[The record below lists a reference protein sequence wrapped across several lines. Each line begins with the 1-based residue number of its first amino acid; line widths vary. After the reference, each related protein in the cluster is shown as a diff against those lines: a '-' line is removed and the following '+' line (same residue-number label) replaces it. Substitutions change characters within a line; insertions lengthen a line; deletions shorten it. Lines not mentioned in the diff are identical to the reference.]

1 MLCDL
6 TWLCDFMR
14 SITPHALQVLKTISS
29 VVAVSLPRDIPV
41 STTVSLQ
48 GGGGLVNQLRRSYS
62 LSDLSSDKD
71 SIPDLGR
78 TRALTDTPEDEV
90 DDGSMPTGLSTKLNV
105 SSSTIHTF
113 SSDLTLHGLRGDWA
127 GMGAIS
133 FPFSSDLTLH
143 GLRGDWAG
151 MGAISFPFSSDL
163 TLHGLQGDWVGMG
176 AISFPFSSDLT
187 LHGLRGDWAGMGA
200 IMVEC
205 VTISWVAEWSDTE
218 QLVAD
223 TRHLRPRGYSPRRSS
238 SGSGRVE
245 MYFPEVD
252 VDVRPHGA
260 PRDPNMAFSQIRS
273 SEDVSSGYS
282 SAEPLYGA
290 PHPSKGE
297 NLITGREPLMRTAS
311 VGGSARSIRNKSTRG
326 GAVAKKST
334 VPEQGAGQPRDAGKL
349 DSPDEQPPCFPCTV
363 FLVLKDSDR
372 SDQDEASEGEED
384 DDCFYD
390 VPTSSPP
397 NFPSIPASSPPPSR
411 QHAQSQPIPITH
423 EHQHTPPQSPAS
435 SQPPSPSLED
445 NTECDISSLN
455 ESHHIDETITV
466 DLTLE
471 PSPEQN
477 NITSLIRRE
486 EAPVPDHQVFQGSP
500 VDSGTP
506 STEGN
511 LLKSE
516 TQAVAETLQTND
528 DTSCSELAEISSAE
542 LSPVDKSRPK
552 EVSVGDSSRP
562 YPEIVISDLND
573 ASPQTPGDVV
583 EKFPKNI
590 TLGSERSDGLN
601 EEMPSIQESINHVI
615 NVREDESISANLSET
630 TGSETK
636 NESPELSVL
645 DNIDS
650 AVITDSL
657 VTCDESPTTNETMD
671 RRESS
676 LSNKDSGN
684 TSTQIKGSKERA
696 ASLPRE
702 TLETLAKDSNQEQ
715 SSGFQDPTH
724 TEELSLEEGL
734 SSSEALVDLK
744 KDGRAGKYHKRLA
757 PTPPVEERNQQEP
770 SAVEF
775 PTVAVETVSVETNM
789 DVEVDSSK
797 ESVFSKDKM
806 EDSLSMAVTESS
818 MHENIG
824 SNDHAGGLRT
834 QEPTGEDVELE
845 TGTFPPSEVTKK
857 AAVGVIGGSTVG
869 RSLTPSP
876 TIARKIIEDEE
887 ARVSQGA
894 LTARLVLKPGVV
906 RNVGPEGSSEVF
918 VSTSPKLKRKNS
930 GKKKSGESP
939 ISRLLLLPRSQL
951 SHFTSLFPFWHHGGS
966 PQRELDS
973 ASVISLDESDPTN
986 RRGSSTSA
994 CSLEPVVPPRK
1005 KSSSPVSLRV
1015 DSGMGRPQSSGD
1027 LTTEGDHSS
1036 PVGKSILKNRGGSF
1050 RLRNMSHSPA
1060 AKRKSA
1066 APLADWED

>member
-1 MLCDL
+1 MGAMS
-6 TWLCDFMR
+6 F
-14 SITPHALQVLKTISS
+14 P
-29 VVAVSLPRDIPV
+29 
-41 STTVSLQ
+41 
-48 GGGGLVNQLRRSYS
+48 
-62 LSDLSSDKD
+62 
-71 SIPDLGR
+71 
-78 TRALTDTPEDEV
+78 
-90 DDGSMPTGLSTKLNV
+90 
-105 SSSTIHTF
+105 F
-113 SSDLTLHGLRGDWA
+113 SSDLTLHGLRGDWV
-127 GMGAIS
+127 GMGAMS

-151 MGAISFPFSSDL
+151 MGDISFPFSLDL
-163 TLHGLQGDWVGMG
+163 TLHGLRGDWARMG

-187 LHGLRGDWAGMGA
+187 LHELWEWRPV
-200 IMVEC
+200 VEC
-205 VTISWVAEWSDTE
+205 VTISRVAEWSDTE

-334 VPEQGAGQPRDAGKL
+334 VPEQGKALASLEMQVIVYSSKALASLKM
-349 DSPDEQPPCFPCTV
+349 TV
-363 FLVLKDSDR
+363 IVYSSKDSDHF
-372 SDQDEASEGEED
+372 DQDQASEVEED

-390 VPTSSPP
+390 VLTSSPP
-397 NFPSIPASSPPPSR
+397 NLPSIPASSPPNVPSIPASSPPPSR
-411 QHAQSQPIPITH
+411 QHAQSQPVPITH
-423 EHQHTPPQSPAS
+423 EHQHTPPQSSACYKDKSQPVPITHEHQHTPPQSSAS

-471 PSPEQN
+471 PSLEQN
-477 NITSLIRRE
+477 NITSFIRQE
-486 EAPVPDHQVFQGSP
+486 EASVPDHQVFQGSP
-500 VDSGTP
+500 VDFETP

-511 LLKSE
+511 LLESE

-528 DTSCSELAEISSAE
+528 DTICSELAEISSPE
-542 LSPVDKSRPK
+542 LSPVEKSPPK

-573 ASPQTPGDVV
+573 ASPQTLGDVV
-583 EKFPKNI
+583 EKFPENI
-590 TLGSERSDGLN
+590 TLGSERSGELN
-601 EEMPSIQESINHVI
+601 EVTPSIQENINHVI

-636 NESPELSVL
+636 NVSPELSVL
-645 DNIDS
+645 DNIGS
-650 AVITDSL
+650 AVITDRL
-657 VTCDESPTTNETMD
+657 VTCDESSTTNETMD

-684 TSTQIKGSKERA
+684 TSAQIEGSEERA

-702 TLETLAKDSNQEQ
+702 TLETSTKDSNQEQ

-724 TEELSLEEGL
+724 TEELSLEEAL

-744 KDGRAGKYHKRLA
+744 KHGRAGKYHKRLA

-775 PTVAVETVSVETNM
+775 PAVAVETNM

-806 EDSLSMAVTESS
+806 ENSLSLSVL
-818 MHENIG
+818 ENIG

-845 TGTFPPSEVTKK
+845 TGTFPPSEVTEK
-857 AAVGVIGGSTVG
+857 AAVGVIGGSTVS

-876 TIARKIIEDEE
+876 TIAREIIEDEE

-906 RNVGPEGSSEVF
+906 RNVGPEGSSGVF

-994 CSLEPVVPPRK
+994 CSLEPVAPPRK

-1015 DSGMGRPQSSGD
+1015 DSGMGRPRSSGD

-1050 RLRNMSHSPA
+1050 KLRNMSHSPA

>member
-1 MLCDL
+1 MNCGV
-6 TWLCDFMR
+6 TGWEWR
-14 SITPHALQVLKTISS
+14 
-29 VVAVSLPRDIPV
+29 PV
-41 STTVSLQ
+41 
-48 GGGGLVNQLRRSYS
+48 
-62 LSDLSSDKD
+62 
-71 SIPDLGR
+71 
-78 TRALTDTPEDEV
+78 
-90 DDGSMPTGLSTKLNV
+90 
-105 SSSTIHTF
+105 
-113 SSDLTLHGLRGDWA
+113 
-127 GMGAIS
+127 
-133 FPFSSDLTLH
+133 
-143 GLRGDWAG
+143 
-151 MGAISFPFSSDL
+151 
-163 TLHGLQGDWVGMG
+163 
-176 AISFPFSSDLT
+176 
-187 LHGLRGDWAGMGA
+187 
-200 IMVEC
+200 VEC
-205 VTISWVAEWSDTE
+205 VTISRVAEWSDTE

-290 PHPSKGE
+290 PHPGKGE

-334 VPEQGAGQPRDAGKL
+334 VPEVVRLSTIYANGTVTTLTKTKPLKWKKMTIVSTTYLLPPLPTCRPFRPPLPPNVPSIPAS
-349 DSPDEQPPCFPCTV
+349 SPPNLPSIPASSPPNVP
-363 FLVLKDSDR
+363 SIP
-372 SDQDEASEGEED
+372 ASSPPN
-384 DDCFYD
+384 
-390 VPTSSPP
+390 VPSIPTSSPP
-397 NFPSIPASSPPPSR
+397 NVPSIPTSSPPNVPSIPASSPPPSR
-411 QHAQSQPIPITH
+411 QHAQSQPVPITH
-423 EHQHTPPQSPAS
+423 EHQHTPPQSSAS

-445 NTECDISSLN
+445 NTECDISLLN

-486 EAPVPDHQVFQGSP
+486 EASVPDQQVFQGSP
-500 VDSGTP
+500 VDFETP

-511 LLKSE
+511 LLESE

-528 DTSCSELAEISSAE
+528 DTICSELTEISSPE
-542 LSPVDKSRPK
+542 LSPAEKSPPK

-583 EKFPKNI
+583 EKFPENI
-590 TLGSERSDGLN
+590 TLGSERSGELN

-615 NVREDESISANLSET
+615 HLRENESISANLSET
-630 TGSETK
+630 TDSETK
-636 NESPELSVL
+636 NVSPELSVL
-645 DNIDS
+645 DNIGS
-650 AVITDSL
+650 AVITDRL

-684 TSTQIKGSKERA
+684 TSAQIEGSEERA
-696 ASLPRE
+696 ASLLRE
-702 TLETLAKDSNQEQ
+702 TWETSTKDSNQEQ

-724 TEELSLEEGL
+724 TEELSLEEAL

-744 KDGRAGKYHKRLA
+744 KHGRAGKYHKRLA

-775 PTVAVETVSVETNM
+775 PSVAVETVSVETNM

-797 ESVFSKDKM
+797 DSVFSKDKM
-806 EDSLSMAVTESS
+806 ENSLSPSMTESS
-818 MHENIG
+818 ILENIG

-845 TGTFPPSEVTKK
+845 TGTFPPSEVTEK
-857 AAVGVIGGSTVG
+857 AAVGVIGGSTVS

-876 TIARKIIEDEE
+876 TIAREIIEGEE

-930 GKKKSGESP
+930 GKKKSGDSP
-939 ISRLLLLPRSQL
+939 ISR
-951 SHFTSLFPFWHHGGS
+951 S
-966 PQRELDS
+966 PAAAQEELDF

-994 CSLEPVVPPRK
+994 CSLEPVAPPRK

-1015 DSGMGRPQSSGD
+1015 DGGMGRPRSSGD

>member
-1 MLCDL
+1 MRSV
-6 TWLCDFMR
+6 TSHALCDFMC
-14 SITPHALQVLKTISS
+14 SS
-29 VVAVSLPRDIPV
+29 TARVSLWTVSLPRDIPV

-71 SIPDLGR
+71 PDLSR

-90 DDGSMPTGLSTKLNV
+90 DDGSMPTGMFLPL
-105 SSSTIHTF
+105 SSSHSERT
-113 SSDLTLHGLRGDWA
+113 DYLL
-127 GMGAIS
+127 
-133 FPFSSDLTLH
+133 
-143 GLRGDWAG
+143 
-151 MGAISFPFSSDL
+151 
-163 TLHGLQGDWVGMG
+163 
-176 AISFPFSSDLT
+176 
-187 LHGLRGDWAGMGA
+187 
-200 IMVEC
+200 
-205 VTISWVAEWSDTE
+205 SDTK

-297 NLITGREPLMRTAS
+297 SLITGREPLVRTAS

-334 VPEQGAGQPRDAGKL
+334 VPEQGEALASREMQ
-349 DSPDEQPPCFPCTV
+349 
-363 FLVLKDSDR
+363 DSDR
-372 SDQDEASEGEED
+372 FDQDEASEVEEEEEEE

-390 VPTSSPP
+390 VLTSSPP
-397 NFPSIPASSPPPSR
+397 NFQSIPTFSPPPSR
-411 QHAQSQPIPITH
+411 RHAQSQPITITH
-423 EHQHTPPQSPAS
+423 EHQQTPPQLSAYYKDE

-445 NTECDISSLN
+445 NTECDNSLLN

-477 NITSLIRRE
+477 NITSLIRQE
-486 EAPVPDHQVFQGSP
+486 EASVPEDSNTFVVDHEVFQGSP
-500 VDSGTP
+500 VDSETP

-516 TQAVAETLQTND
+516 TQAVAEILQPND
-528 DTSCSELAEISSAE
+528 DTSCSDLAEISSPE
-542 LSPVDKSRPK
+542 LSPVEKSRPK
-552 EVSVGDSSRP
+552 DVSVGDSPQP
-562 YPEIVISDLND
+562 YPEIVISDLNE
-573 ASPQTPGDVV
+573 ASLQTPEDAI
-583 EKFPKNI
+583 EKFPENF
-590 TLGSERSDGLN
+590 TRDSERSDELN
-601 EEMPSIQESINHVI
+601 EEMPPSQESNNRLI
-615 NVREDESISANLSET
+615 NVRENESISANLSQT

-636 NESPELSVL
+636 NVSPELSLLNNVGG
-645 DNIDS
+645 

-657 VTCDESPTTNETMD
+657 MTCDEPPTANETMD
-671 RRESS
+671 RCESS

-684 TSTQIKGSKERA
+684 TSAQIKGREERG
-696 ASLPRE
+696 ASLSRD
-702 TLETLAKDSNQEQ
+702 TLVTSTKDANQEQ
-715 SSGFQDPTH
+715 SSGFQDPMH
-724 TEELSLEEGL
+724 TEELSLEEAL
-734 SSSEALVDLK
+734 SSSEALVNLK
-744 KDGRAGKYHKRLA
+744 KDGRAGRYHKRLA

-775 PTVAVETVSVETNM
+775 PAVADETVSVETNM

-797 ESVFSKDKM
+797 ENVFSKDKM
-806 EDSLSMAVTESS
+806 ENSLSVTESS
-818 MHENIG
+818 MLENIG
-824 SNDHAGGLRT
+824 GNNHAGDLRT
-834 QEPTGEDVELE
+834 QEPTEEDVKPE
-845 TGTFPPSEVTKK
+845 TGTFPPSEVAEK
-857 AAVGVIGGSTVG
+857 AAVGVIGSTTAS

-939 ISRLLLLPRSQL
+939 ISRLLLLPRNQL
-951 SHFTSLFPFWHHGGS
+951 GHFTSLFPFWHHGGS
-966 PQRELDS
+966 PQREPDS
-973 ASVISLDESDPTN
+973 ASVISLDESDPTH

-994 CSLEPVVPPRK
+994 CSLEPVAPPRK

-1015 DSGMGRPQSSGD
+1015 DSGMGRPRSSGD
-1027 LTTEGDHSS
+1027 LTTEGDHSP
-1036 PVGKSILKNRGGSF
+1036 PVVKSILKNRGGSF

>member
-1 MLCDL
+1 
-6 TWLCDFMR
+6 
-14 SITPHALQVLKTISS
+14 
-29 VVAVSLPRDIPV
+29 
-41 STTVSLQ
+41 
-48 GGGGLVNQLRRSYS
+48 
-62 LSDLSSDKD
+62 
-71 SIPDLGR
+71 
-78 TRALTDTPEDEV
+78 
-90 DDGSMPTGLSTKLNV
+90 MPTV
-105 SSSTIHTF
+105 HTF
-113 SSDLTLHGLRGDWA
+113 SSDPTLHGLLGDWT
-127 GMGAIS
+127 GMGATRYVPS
-133 FPFSSDLTLH
+133 PLNLARSHSERTDYLL
-143 GLRGDWAG
+143 
-151 MGAISFPFSSDL
+151 
-163 TLHGLQGDWVGMG
+163 
-176 AISFPFSSDLT
+176 
-187 LHGLRGDWAGMGA
+187 
-200 IMVEC
+200 
-205 VTISWVAEWSDTE
+205 SDTK

-297 NLITGREPLMRTAS
+297 SLITGREPLVRTAS

-334 VPEQGAGQPRDAGKL
+334 VPE
-349 DSPDEQPPCFPCTV
+349 
-363 FLVLKDSDR
+363 DSDR
-372 SDQDEASEGEED
+372 FDQDKASEVEEEEE

-390 VPTSSPP
+390 VLTSSPP
-397 NFPSIPASSPPPSR
+397 NFQSIPTLSPPPSR
-411 QHAQSQPIPITH
+411 RHAQSQPITITH
-423 EHQHTPPQSPAS
+423 EHQHTPPQSSAS
-435 SQPPSPSLED
+435 YKDESQPPSPSLED
-445 NTECDISSLN
+445 NTECDISLLN

-477 NITSLIRRE
+477 NITSLIHQE
-486 EAPVPDHQVFQGSP
+486 EASVPEDSNTFVVDREVFQGSP
-500 VDSGTP
+500 VDSETP

-516 TQAVAETLQTND
+516 TQAVAEILQTND
-528 DTSCSELAEISSAE
+528 DTSCSDLAEISSPE
-542 LSPVDKSRPK
+542 LSPVEKSRPK
-552 EVSVGDSSRP
+552 DVSVGDSPQP
-562 YPEIVISDLND
+562 YPEIVISDLNEASLPTPED
-573 ASPQTPGDVV
+573 AL
-583 EKFPKNI
+583 EKFPENF
-590 TLGSERSDGLN
+590 TRDSERSDELN
-601 EEMPSIQESINHVI
+601 EEIPPSQESNNRLINI
-615 NVREDESISANLSET
+615 IENESISANLSQK
-630 TGSETK
+630 TGFETK
-636 NESPELSVL
+636 NVSPELSL
-645 DNIDS
+645 LNNIDG

-657 VTCDESPTTNETMD
+657 MTCDEPPTDNETMN
-671 RRESS
+671 RCESS
-676 LSNKDSGN
+676 LSNKDSIN
-684 TSTQIKGSKERA
+684 TSAQIKGREERG
-696 ASLPRE
+696 ASLSRD
-702 TLETLAKDSNQEQ
+702 TLETLTKDANQEQ

-724 TEELSLEEGL
+724 TEELSLEKAL
-734 SSSEALVDLK
+734 SSSEALVNFK
-744 KDGRAGKYHKRLA
+744 KDGRAGRYHKRLA

-770 SAVEF
+770 LAVEF
-775 PTVAVETVSVETNM
+775 PIVADETVSVDTNM

-806 EDSLSMAVTESS
+806 ENSLSVTESS
-818 MHENIG
+818 MLENIG
-824 SNDHAGGLRT
+824 GNNHAGDLRT
-834 QEPTGEDVELE
+834 QEPTGEDVKPE
-845 TGTFPPSEVTKK
+845 TGTFPSSEVAEK
-857 AAVGVIGGSTVG
+857 AAVGVIGSTTVS

-930 GKKKSGESP
+930 GKKKSGESCCCP
-939 ISRLLLLPRSQL
+939 GISSATSRPC
-951 SHFTSLFPFWHHGGS
+951 SH
-966 PQRELDS
+966 
-973 ASVISLDESDPTN
+973 ESDPTN

-994 CSLEPVVPPRK
+994 CSLEPVASPRK

-1015 DSGMGRPQSSGD
+1015 DSGMGRPRSSGD
-1027 LTTEGDHSS
+1027 LTTEGDHSP
-1036 PVGKSILKNRGGSF
+1036 PVVKSILKNRGGSF